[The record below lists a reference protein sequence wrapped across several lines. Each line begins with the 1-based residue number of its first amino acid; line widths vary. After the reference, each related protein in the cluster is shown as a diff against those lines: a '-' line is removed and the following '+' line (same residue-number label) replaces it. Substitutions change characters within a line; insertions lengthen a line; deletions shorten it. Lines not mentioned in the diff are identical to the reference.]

1 MKKKLSI
8 AALLICCVTVAFAAF
23 ADLNGK
29 WVGTLNTPD
38 GQALDITY
46 TFKVDGEKLTGSIG
60 SEQGENPISDG
71 KIKGTDFSF
80 NLDFNGEKIPHTGKY
95 YGDSTIVISE
105 FQGQKNRVKL
115 TRAQ

>member
-1 MKKKLSI
+1 MNKRLSI
-8 AALLICCVTVAFAAF
+8 VALLVCSFVAAFPAF

-29 WVGTLNTPD
+29 WKGVLKFGDMEIPLN
-38 GQALDITY
+38 Y

-60 SEQGENPISDG
+60 SDQGENPISDG

-80 NLDFNGEKIPHTGKY
+80 SLDFNGEKIPHTGKY
-95 YGDSTIVISE
+95 YGDSTIVFSE
-105 FQGQKNRVKL
+105 FQGQKNKVKL

>member
-1 MKKKLSI
+1 MKKRISI
-8 AALLICCVTVAFAAF
+8 IALLVCSFVFAFAAF
-23 ADLNGK
+23 ADLTGK
-29 WVGTLNTPD
+29 WKGVLKFGEMEIPLN
-38 GQALDITY
+38 Y

-80 NLDFNGEKIPHTGKY
+80 SLDFGGEKIPHTGKY
-95 YGDSTIVISE
+95 YGDSTIVFSE

>member
-1 MKKKLSI
+1 MKKKLTI
-8 AALLICCVTVAFAAF
+8 AAMLVCCATIAFAAF
-23 ADLNGK
+23 ADLTGK
-29 WVGTLNTPD
+29 WKGVLKFGDMEIPLN
-38 GQALDITY
+38 Y

-60 SEQGENPISDG
+60 SDQGENPISDG

-80 NLDFNGEKIPHTGKY
+80 SLDFNGEKIPHTGKY

>member
-23 ADLNGK
+23 ADLSGK
-29 WVGTLNTPD
+29 WKGTLKFGDMEIPLN
-38 GQALDITY
+38 Y